1 MRSIESMPQILT
13 DLFPTFFKQM
23 SLIIYSILSIYIF
36 IIMGFLSKMS
46 FKEKIDDKTI
56 TLINVYFLQVF
67 LTFWGLLLR
76 PVDITLLYAPSAYLL
91 IVLIVLF
98 LSIFVARKLFSDQ
111 KERSI
116 ATVAAIIGNTGNL
129 GIPLNIAIFGEDSI
143 PYTTIVNLVN
153 VFVVYTFGVY
163 YYSRGNF
170 DVKTSLL
177 NIVKIP
183 ILWAAII
190 AIILSINGYK
200 PSKTIENMLMM
211 GAYASITMQL
221 FLFGI
226 YLHGTKIKE
235 ISRSLFTLVTSVKF
249 LLLPLVAFV
258 VLLPLGLSP
267 MIKGIIFIELMMPL
281 AIANV
286 NLASLYD
293 CLPRVTTALVFTSS
307 VMFLGVIFVAT
318 KIIGYF

>member
-1 MRSIESMPQILT
+1 MANIIFSIS
-13 DLFPTFFKQM
+13 
-23 SLIIYSILSIYIF
+23 SVYIF
-36 IIMGFLSKMS
+36 ILMGFISKMS

-56 TLINVYFLQVF
+56 TIINVYFLQVF
-67 LTFWGLLLR
+67 LTFWGLLLQ
-76 PVDITLLYAPSAYLL
+76 PMDITLLYAPSAYLVV
-91 IVLIVLF
+91 VLVVLF
-98 LSIFVARKLFSDQ
+98 ISILATRKLFTDQ

-129 GIPLNIAIFGEDSI
+129 GIPINIAIFGESSI
-143 PYTTIVNLVN
+143 PYTTVVNLVN

-170 DVKTSLL
+170 DMKTSLT
-177 NIVKIP
+177 NIAKIP

-190 AIILSINGYK
+190 AIILSVNGYK
-200 PSKTIENMLMM
+200 PSPVVANMLVM

-226 YLHGTKIKE
+226 YLYGTKIKE
-235 ISRSLFTLVTSVKF
+235 IDKTLLSLVSSVKF
-249 LLLPLVAFV
+249 IILPLIAFG
-258 VLLPLGLSP
+258 VLYPLNLSP
-267 MIKGIIFIELMMPL
+267 MIKGIVFIELIMPL

-293 CLPRVTTALVFTSS
+293 CEPRVVTALVFISS
-307 VMFLGVIFVAT
+307 VIFLGIIFVAT
-318 KIIGYF
+318 KIISYF

>member
-1 MRSIESMPQILT
+1 
-13 DLFPTFFKQM
+13 M
-23 SLIIYSILSIYIF
+23 SSIIYSILSIYIF
-36 IIMGFLSKMS
+36 IAMGFLAKMS

-56 TLINVYFLQVF
+56 TIINVYFLQVF

-76 PVDITLLYAPSAYLL
+76 PVDITLLWAPSAYLV
-91 IVLIVLF
+91 IVLIVLL
-98 LSIFVARKLFSDQ
+98 LSIIVARRLFSDQ

-153 VFVVYTFGVY
+153 VFVVYSFGVY

-170 DVKTSLL
+170 DVKTSIM

-190 AIILSINGYK
+190 AILLSVNGYK
-200 PSKTIENMLMM
+200 PSETIETMLMM
-211 GAYASITMQL
+211 GAYASMTMQL

-226 YLHGTKIKE
+226 YLYGTKIKE
-235 ISRSLFTLVTSVKF
+235 ISKSLLTLVVSVKF
-249 LLLPLVAFV
+249 IILPVVAF
-258 VLLPLGLSP
+258 LILMQLDLSP

-293 CLPRVTTALVFTSS
+293 CSPKVVTALVFITS
-307 VMFLGVIFVAT
+307 VMFLGVIFAAT